1 MILTTIFFSVDAIA
15 LPLLNEHYGY
25 TVALGSVAMW
35 FAAAL
40 FAAILLPKGP
50 TGTKPGS
57 GPRISNPGGRPIVAA
72 AALLGAFLMELSV
85 FAVWG
90 FLERVGR
97 ADGLSD
103 EQVGFAIGIG
113 VLGGLPGG
121 LAPAIIGAR
130 FGRISRITLSAIMLV
145 ASYVVLASGLHMMG
159 YVLWITILN
168 VGWVLGLTYYMSLT
182 VAHDPDGRYTRLMA
196 FSQMLAAGVGP
207 DVQRL
212 P

>member
-1 MILTTIFFSVDAIA
+1 
-15 LPLLNEHYGY
+15 
-25 TVALGSVAMW
+25 
-35 FAAAL
+35 
-40 FAAILLPKGP
+40 
-50 TGTKPGS
+50 
-57 GPRISNPGGRPIVAA
+57 
-72 AALLGAFLMELSV
+72 MELSV

-97 ADGLSD
+97 ADWLSD

-130 FGRISRITLSAIMLV
+130 FGRISMITLSAIMLV

-196 FSQMLAAGVGP
+196 FQPDAGRGCRSRMFSACHE
-207 DVQRL
+207 QRSAVANFCNRL
-212 P
+212 DLGDSWPSRGDIG